1 MRALIVMCLT
11 VAWGLGGCA
20 STPQAGPPPPDR
32 TPFVRSIELCRT
44 TESQL
49 RIALGAPTRDGVLH
63 NARVMSWILGRDDGV
78 IRYLA
83 VLLDADGI
91 VVDRIWN
98 LPTEIPW
105 TPTDRCHP
113 AMQPS
118 R

>member
-1 MRALIVMCLT
+1 MRALIVMSLIVVCGLT
-11 VAWGLGGCA
+11 GCA
-20 STPQAGPPPPDR
+20 SNPVAGPPSPDR

-44 TESQL
+44 TEPQL
-49 RIALGAPTRDGVLH
+49 RTALGPPTRDGMLH
-63 NARVMSWILGRDDGV
+63 DARVMSWILGQDDGV

-105 TPTDRCHP
+105 TPVDRCHP

-118 R
+118 H